1 MRPARKVQPN
11 GVVEFRTFES
21 QDGSMVSVVIPHGV
35 EGGIIDLEFCLHDF
49 IAFADY
55 TADIADKLVKSE
67 TTLSR
72 DSGQRGWLSRLVR
85 R

>member
-11 GVVEFRTFES
+11 GVVEFRTFEGE
-21 QDGSMVSVVIPHGV
+21 DGNMVSIVIPHGV
-35 EGGIIDLEFCLHDF
+35 EGCVIDMEFRLHDF

-55 TADIADKLVKSE
+55 TADIADKMVRSE
-67 TTLSR
+67 TIS
-72 DSGQRGWLSRLVR
+72 SSNSSQRGWLRRLTR

>member
-11 GVVEFRTFES
+11 GVVEFRTFE
-21 QDGSMVSVVIPHGV
+21 GEAGNMVSVMIPHGV
-35 EGGIIDLEFCLHDF
+35 EGGIIDMEFRFHDF

-55 TADIADKLVKSE
+55 TADIADKLVKSA
-67 TTLSR
+67 TTLPI
-72 DSGQRGWLSRLVR
+72 DSSQRGWLRRLAR

>member
-21 QDGSMVSVVIPHGV
+21 ENGNMVSVVIPHGV
-35 EGGIIDLEFCLHDF
+35 EGGVIDMEFRLPDF

-55 TADIADKLVKSE
+55 TADIADKLVKCEPTSPGN
-67 TTLSR
+67 S
-72 DSGQRGWLSRLVR
+72 SHRGWLSRLMR

>member
-11 GVVEFRTFES
+11 GVVEFRTFEGE
-21 QDGSMVSVVIPHGV
+21 DGNMVSVVIPHGV
-35 EGGIIDLEFCLHDF
+35 AGGIIDIEFRLHDF

-55 TADIADKLVKSE
+55 TADIADKIIKSE
-67 TTLSR
+67 TVS
-72 DSGQRGWLSRLVR
+72 SGNSSHRNWLSRLTR